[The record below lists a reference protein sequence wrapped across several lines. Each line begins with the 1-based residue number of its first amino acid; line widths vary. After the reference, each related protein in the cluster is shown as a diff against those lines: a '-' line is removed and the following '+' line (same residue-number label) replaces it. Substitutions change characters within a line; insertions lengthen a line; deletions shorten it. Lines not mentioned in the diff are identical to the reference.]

1 MRCVC
6 GILGVQRFLSTPSA
20 RRATVFSNRLLTA
33 IIISIHALRE
43 EGDTPAM
50 SSSIVEINISIH
62 ALREEGDDR
71 RRGCSRV
78 AQHFYPR
85 PPRGGRQGA
94 ETPLPQRVGFL
105 STPSARRAT
114 VCRADSG
121 CSAQYFYPRPPRGG
135 RRLKGQGSKTLA
147 GYFYPRPPRG
157 GRRYTWGAQSTQ
169 VDFYPRPPRGGRRS
183 CWPSGVGAL
192 LFLSTPSARRA
203 TAPTPHRARGRSIS
217 IHALREEGDA
227 TITVSSKLIRIFLS
241 TPSARRATRRWYAIF
256 HPLWTFLS
264 TPSARRATVS
274 VEEAGIDYSHFYP
287 RPPRGGRRSH
297 HRRPTPHREISIH
310 ALREEGDLCGPPA
323 PSQSVVFLS
332 TPSARRATFPCLT
345 MFVYRCISIHA
356 LREEGDR
363 ITPRDSSRVRYFYPR
378 PPRGGRRMQG

>member
-1 MRCVC
+1 MNRMNCPVVFTF
-6 GILGVQRFLSTPSA
+6 LSTPSARRATRAVSWPASLMLVFLSTPSA

-157 GRRYTWGAQSTQ
+157 GRR
-169 VDFYPRPPRGGRRS
+169 S

-217 IHALREEGDA
+217 IHALREEGDYVFPCS
-227 TITVSSKLIRIFLS
+227 IGK
-241 TPSARRATRRWYAIF
+241 
-256 HPLWTFLS
+256 TF
-264 TPSARRATVS
+264 
-274 VEEAGIDYSHFYP
+274 
-287 RPPRGGRRSH
+287 
-297 HRRPTPHREISIH
+297 
-310 ALREEGDLCGPPA
+310 
-323 PSQSVVFLS
+323 VFLS
-332 TPSARRATFPCLT
+332 TPSARRATFISNK
-345 MFVYRCISIHA
+345 FSIIVNISIHA

-363 ITPRDSSRVRYFYPR
+363 CPFWSPLWWRHFYPR
-378 PPRGGRRMQG
+378 PPRGGRRVIVESTPTPLHFYPRPPRGGRLLMPSILRSMLAFLSTPSARRATYRYPGDRHRKENFYPRPPRGGRPKSDRY

>member
-1 MRCVC
+1 MNRMNCPVVFTF
-6 GILGVQRFLSTPSA
+6 LSTPSARRATRAVSWPASLMLVFLSTPSA

-217 IHALREEGDA
+217 IHALREEGD
-227 TITVSSKLIRIFLS
+227 S
-241 TPSARRATRRWYAIF
+241 TDAAPSAGK
-256 HPLWTFLS
+256 
-264 TPSARRATVS
+264 
-274 VEEAGIDYSHFYP
+274 EHFYP
-287 RPPRGGRRSH
+287 RPPRGGRRNYHS
-297 HRRPTPHREISIH
+297 EQQAYQDISIH
-310 ALREEGDLCGPPA
+310 ALREEGDA
-323 PSQSVVFLS
+323 
-332 TPSARRATFPCLT
+332 
-345 MFVYRCISIHA
+345 
-356 LREEGDR
+356 
-363 ITPRDSSRVRYFYPR
+363 
-378 PPRGGRRMQG
+378 

>member
-1 MRCVC
+1 MGCS
-6 GILGVQRFLSTPSA
+6 IHTSRFLSTPSA
-20 RRATVFSNRLLTA
+20 RRATQLLA
-33 IIISIHALRE
+33 VWRWCAAISIHALRE
-43 EGDTPAM
+43 EGDSTDAAPSAGK
-50 SSSIVEINISIH
+50 E
-62 ALREEGDDR
+62 
-71 RRGCSRV
+71 
-78 AQHFYPR
+78 HFYPR
-85 PPRGGRQGA
+85 PPRGGRQHRRRTERGEGA
-94 ETPLPQRVGFL
+94 
-105 STPSARRAT
+105 
-114 VCRADSG
+114 
-121 CSAQYFYPRPPRGG
+121 
-135 RRLKGQGSKTLA
+135 
-147 GYFYPRPPRG
+147 
-157 GRRYTWGAQSTQ
+157 
-169 VDFYPRPPRGGRRS
+169 
-183 CWPSGVGAL
+183 
-192 LFLSTPSARRA
+192 
-203 TAPTPHRARGRSIS
+203 
-217 IHALREEGDA
+217 
-227 TITVSSKLIRIFLS
+227 FLS

-378 PPRGGRRMQG
+378 PPRGGRHKVLDIIHKYIKISIHALREEGDRHAIGAGVLPHPISIHALREEGDVKRPKRFPVKSIFLSTPSARRATFG